1 MEIKDSDTVGYR
13 QENLSLINEIRR
25 LKKEKHVVLLAHYY
39 QVPEIQDIADFIGDS
54 LALAQQARD
63 TTADIILFAG
73 VHFMAETA
81 KILNPNKKV
90 LIPDLTAGCSLA
102 DACKAEDLKAMKAE
116 YPDHMVLSYVNCSAE
131 VKCLS
136 DLICTSGNALKL
148 VNALPADQKILF
160 VPDRNLGGY
169 INRMTGRNMRL
180 WPGCCEVHNLLEA
193 EKVLKLKQAHPEAK
207 LIAHPECNQ
216 AVLEIADFVGST
228 AAMLKFIKEDASSA
242 YVVAT
247 ETGILHAMLKICP
260 EKKFY
265 IASPSD
271 MTCCENDCP
280 HMKKNTLEKI
290 YRCLVDESPE
300 IILSDEV
307 IERAAKP
314 IEAMLRMS

>member
-1 MEIKDSDTVGYR
+1 MEVQGSTARCGNKM
-13 QENLSLINEIRR
+13 ENVSLIEEIQR
-25 LKKEKHVVLLAHYY
+25 LKKEKNVVLLAHYY
-39 QVPEIQDIADFIGDS
+39 QIPEIQEIADFIGDS
-54 LALAQQARD
+54 LALAQQAKD

-81 KILNPNKKV
+81 KILNPEKKV

-207 LIAHPECNQ
+207 LIAHPECNP

-228 AAMLKFIKEDASSA
+228 AAMLKFIKEDGSSA

-247 ETGILHAMLKICP
+247 ETGILHAMRKTCP
-260 EKKFY
+260 DKTFY
-265 IASPSD
+265 IAATD
-271 MTCCENDCP
+271 GTCGCNDCP
-280 HMKKNTLEKI
+280 HMKKNTLEKVH
-290 YRCLVDESPE
+290 RCLLEESPE
-300 IILSDEV
+300 IVLSEE
-307 IERAAKP
+307 IIACAAKP

>member
-1 MEIKDSDTVGYR
+1 MEMKGMPGGKVGCG
-13 QENLSLINEIRR
+13 QQALMDEIRR
-25 LKKEKHVVLLAHYY
+25 LKKEKNAVLLGHYY
-39 QVPEIQDIADFIGDS
+39 QVPEIQEIADFVGDS
-54 LALAQQARD
+54 LALAQQAKN

-81 KILNPNKKV
+81 KILNPDKKV
-90 LIPDLTAGCSLA
+90 LIPDMTAGCSLA

-148 VNALPADQKILF
+148 VKALPADQKILF

-169 INRMTGRNMRL
+169 INRMTGRDMRL
-180 WPGCCEVHNLLEA
+180 WPGCCEVHEMLKA
-193 EKVLKLKQAHPEAK
+193 ENVLKLKQAHPEAK
-207 LIAHPECNQ
+207 LIAHPECNP
-216 AVLEIADFVGST
+216 AVLEVADFVGST
-228 AAMLKFIKEDASSA
+228 AAMLKFIKEDASPA

-247 ETGILHAMLKICP
+247 ETGILHAMGKTCP
-260 EKKFY
+260 EKTFY
-265 IASPSD
+265 IAGAD
-271 MTCCENDCP
+271 GNCGCNDCP

-300 IILSDEV
+300 ILLSDEV

-314 IEAMLRMS
+314 IEAMLCMS

>member
-1 MEIKDSDTVGYR
+1 METRVSSVHDGNRKED
-13 QENLSLINEIRR
+13 LSLMDEIRR
-25 LKKEKHVVLLAHYY
+25 LKKQKNAVLLAHYY
-39 QVPEIQDIADFIGDS
+39 QIPEIQDIADFVGDS
-54 LALAQQARD
+54 LALAQQAKD

-81 KILNPNKKV
+81 KILNPDKKV
-90 LIPDLTAGCSLA
+90 LIPDPTAGCSLA
-102 DACKAEDLKAMKAE
+102 DACKADDLKAMKAE

-148 VNALPADQKILF
+148 VNALPVDQKILF

-180 WPGCCEVHNLLEA
+180 WPGCCEVHDMLEA
-193 EKVLKLKQAHPEAK
+193 EKVLKLKQAHPEAR
-207 LIAHPECNQ
+207 LIAHPECNP
-216 AVLEIADFVGST
+216 AVLEVADFVGST
-228 AAMLKFIKEDASSA
+228 AAMLKFIKEDVSNA

-247 ETGILHAMLKICP
+247 ETGILHAMHKICP
-260 EKKFY
+260 EKTFY
-265 IASPSD
+265 IAGTD
-271 MTCCENDCP
+271 GTCGCNDCP

-290 YRCLVDESPE
+290 HRCLVDESPE

-307 IERAAKP
+307 IEMASKP